1 MIGVASRSE
10 VARWTGLSRSTVS
23 SIVSDLQ
30 LEGAVIDR
38 DSDTRPATGGGR
50 PPALIAL
57 DPRVGLAVG
66 IDFGKRHLAV
76 AVADLSHD
84 VLAEEWREMREDYEA
99 EEGIR
104 FASDLVDSVL
114 EQAGADR
121 ERILGV
127 GMGLPSPIHRTGLV
141 GSSAILPGWSGT
153 RGDRMA
159 ERLGLPVRVRNDA
172 DLGALAEATWGAG
185 RDRQAVVYLKLSHG
199 IGAGIVIGGELFT
212 GVGGTAGEIGHT
224 TLDETGDLCR
234 CGSRGCLET
243 FAAGAALARLLGR
256 SRGQEL
262 DLDGVLSMAAEGDP
276 ACRRALR
283 DAGRHIGVALANLC
297 NLVNPSGS
305 WSGAPW
311 AMPATCCWIRSE
323 RRWGCGRYRARPRT
337 WRSSGE
343 LGERAELLGAVAL
356 VLHEAGPA
364 WNGALRRRAR
374 QRKSRPP
381 NRRGRMREGH
391 WRISLLAVVAVLAA
405 GMLLAAC
412 GSDDDEG
419 GGAVEATAAAVAE
432 VDRSCC
438 RSRRPR
444 ATSRRTGRTSRRR
457 SRSSVRTARS
467 STRTPTRTRPSS
479 SSRRRPLSQGRQG
492 HGARLG

>member
-1 MIGVASRSE
+1 VRREESGSLGSLRESNRERVIEALRMIGVASRSE

-23 SIVSDLQ
+23 SIVSELQ
-30 LEGAVIDR
+30 LEGVVIDR
-38 DSDTRPATGGGR
+38 DGDTRPATGGGR

-57 DPRVGLAVG
+57 DPRVGLALG

-114 EQAGADR
+114 EQAEADR

-153 RGDRMA
+153 RGGDRMA

-185 RDRQAVVYLKLSHG
+185 RDRQTLVYLKLSHG

-262 DLDGVLSMAAEGDP
+262 DLDGVLRMAAEGDP

-297 NLVNPSGS
+297 NLVNPERIVVGGS
-305 WSGAPW
+305 MGYAGDLLLDP
-311 AMPATCCWIRSE
+311 IRE
-323 RRWGCGRYRARPRT
+323 AVGLRAIP
-337 WRSSGE
+337 SAAEDVEVVPGE

-364 WNGALRRRAR
+364 WNGT
-374 QRKSRPP
+374 PP
-381 NRRGRMREGH
+381 AQGK
-391 WRISLLAVVAVLAA
+391 
-405 GMLLAAC
+405 
-412 GSDDDEG
+412 
-419 GGAVEATAAAVAE
+419 TAE
-432 VDRSCC
+432 VN
-438 RSRRPR
+438 
-444 ATSRRTGRTSRRR
+444 TT
-457 SRSSVRTARS
+457 
-467 STRTPTRTRPSS
+467 
-479 SSRRRPLSQGRQG
+479 
-492 HGARLG
+492 

>member
-1 MIGVASRSE
+1 MRREESGSLGSLRESNRERVIEALRMIGVASRSE

-38 DSDTRPATGGGR
+38 DGDTRPATGGGR

-153 RGDRMA
+153 RGGDRMA

-185 RDRQAVVYLKLSHG
+185 RDSQAMVYLKLSHG

-297 NLVNPSGS
+297 NLVNPERIVVGGS
-305 WSGAPW
+305 MGYAGDLLLDP
-311 AMPATCCWIRSE
+311 IRE
-323 RRWGCGRYRARPRT
+323 AVGLRAIP
-337 WRSSGE
+337 SAAEDVEVVLGE

-364 WNGALRRRAR
+364 WNG
-374 QRKSRPP
+374 
-381 NRRGRMREGH
+381 
-391 WRISLLAVVAVLAA
+391 
-405 GMLLAAC
+405 
-412 GSDDDEG
+412 
-419 GGAVEATAAAVAE
+419 
-432 VDRSCC
+432 
-438 RSRRPR
+438 
-444 ATSRRTGRTSRRR
+444 
-457 SRSSVRTARS
+457 
-467 STRTPTRTRPSS
+467 RTPA
-479 SSRRRPLSQGRQG
+479 QGKT
-492 HGARLG
+492 AEMKTT

>member
-1 MIGVASRSE
+1 VRREESGSLGSLRESNRERVIEALRMIGVASRSE

-23 SIVSDLQ
+23 SIVSELQ
-30 LEGAVIDR
+30 LEGVVIDR
-38 DSDTRPATGGGR
+38 DGDTRPATGGGR

-57 DPRVGLAVG
+57 DPRVGLALG

-114 EQAGADR
+114 EQAEADR

-153 RGDRMA
+153 RGGDRMA

-185 RDRQAVVYLKLSHG
+185 RDRQTLVYLKLSHG

-262 DLDGVLSMAAEGDP
+262 DLDGVLRMAAEGDP

-297 NLVNPSGS
+297 NLVNPERIVVGGS
-305 WSGAPW
+305 MGYAGDLLLDP
-311 AMPATCCWIRSE
+311 IRE
-323 RRWGCGRYRARPRT
+323 AVGLRAIP
-337 WRSSGE
+337 SAAEDVEVVPGE

-364 WNGALRRRAR
+364 RNGT
-374 QRKSRPP
+374 PP
-381 NRRGRMREGH
+381 AQGK
-391 WRISLLAVVAVLAA
+391 
-405 GMLLAAC
+405 
-412 GSDDDEG
+412 
-419 GGAVEATAAAVAE
+419 TAE
-432 VDRSCC
+432 VN
-438 RSRRPR
+438 
-444 ATSRRTGRTSRRR
+444 TT
-457 SRSSVRTARS
+457 
-467 STRTPTRTRPSS
+467 
-479 SSRRRPLSQGRQG
+479 
-492 HGARLG
+492 